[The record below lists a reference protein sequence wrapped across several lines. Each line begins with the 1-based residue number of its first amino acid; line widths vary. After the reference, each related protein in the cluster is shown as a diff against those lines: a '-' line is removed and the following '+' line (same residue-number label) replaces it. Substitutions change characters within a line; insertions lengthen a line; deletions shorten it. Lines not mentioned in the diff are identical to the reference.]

1 MDRIRGLEQGLKQ
14 KLAILK
20 SRGEREKGTLEIP
33 DGVGQFLSCWS
44 LGGCWELFCSV
55 AVVIT
60 ASESL
65 RDITNF
71 RENGT
76 LISVRTLRLR
86 LLISASTYRRIKP
99 RNSVGIRKYYY

>member
-1 MDRIRGLEQGLKQ
+1 MLEQGLKQ
-14 KLAILK
+14 KGEILK
-20 SRGEREKGTLEIP
+20 ARGEREEGTLEFP
-33 DGVGQFLSCWS
+33 DGVGRSRSCWS

-65 RDITNF
+65 RDIANF
-71 RENGT
+71 RENRT

-86 LLISASTYRRIKP
+86 LMISASTYRGIKP
-99 RNSVGIRKYYY
+99 RNSVSIRKYYY

>member
-1 MDRIRGLEQGLKQ
+1 MK
-14 KLAILK
+14 A
-20 SRGEREKGTLEIP
+20 RGEKEGGRLEFLG
-33 DGVGQFLSCWS
+33 GVGCSWGCRS

-65 RDITNF
+65 RDIANF

-76 LISVRTLRLR
+76 VISVRTLRLR
-86 LLISASTYRRIKP
+86 LLINASTYRRIKP